1 MKKPAP
7 VSPDTVPS
15 EALPLPQTGGSYIR
29 LPDGS
34 LRLEEATD
42 NTPEARLAAT
52 VEEGVQAPV
61 PNPVTEA

>member
-29 LPDGS
+29 LPDGN
-34 LRLEEATD
+34 LRREEATD
-42 NTPEARLAAT
+42 NSPETRLAA
-52 VEEGVQAPV
+52 VEEGVQSPV